1 MSPLPSKIAPSLS
14 KSLRELA
21 NGLRVA
27 VATRSFDAARSTAIR
42 FARAEPALI
51 VAAAAAA
58 VQYVTGILP
67 DVQSY
72 ALLFMGAVRF
82 FVYSPAAMDDQKAFD
97 ALLDEYVPDG
107 VKDALRELDARPA

>member
-1 MSPLPSKIAPSLS
+1 MSLLSSKVAPSLS

-27 VATRSFDAARSTAIR
+27 VATKSFDAAKSTAIR
-42 FARAEPALI
+42 FARSEPALI
-51 VAAAAAA
+51 VTAAAA
-58 VQYVTGILP
+58 VVQYITGILP

-72 ALLFMGAVRF
+72 ALLLMGVVRF

-97 ALLDEYVPDG
+97 ALLDEYVPQS
-107 VKDALRELDARPA
+107 VKDALVSFDPSN